1 MAAERTFL
9 AWLRTGISL
18 MGFGFVV
25 ACFGLF
31 LRELVASNPSLP
43 QRPAGF
49 SLPVGILL
57 ILIGMLVNI
66 VAGVRQ
72 ARYIQAINRGDF
84 RAAFG
89 SRFRHAAGHAV
100 CHDDTACRP
109 QIVRSSQK
117 RQQNMRCL
125 ILIGSSQISTLGAP
139 VSDGLRRISRARSSP
154 DDVRVGTGMMIAR
167 LSHGGLNACK
177 LRPTTL

>member
-1 MAAERTFL
+1 
-9 AWLRTGISL
+9 

-25 ACFGLF
+25 ARFGLF
-31 LRELVASNPSLP
+31 LRELVVSNPSLP

-72 ARYIQAINRGDF
+72 ARYIQAIDRGDF

-89 SRFRHAAGHAV
+89 SRFGYMLGTALAAVGLAMAV
-100 CHDDTACRP
+100 Y
-109 QIVRSSQK
+109 
-117 RQQNMRCL
+117 L
-125 ILIGSSQISTLGAP
+125 
-139 VSDGLRRISRARSSP
+139 
-154 DDVRVGTGMMIAR
+154 AR
-167 LSHGGLNACK
+167 L
-177 LRPTTL
+177 